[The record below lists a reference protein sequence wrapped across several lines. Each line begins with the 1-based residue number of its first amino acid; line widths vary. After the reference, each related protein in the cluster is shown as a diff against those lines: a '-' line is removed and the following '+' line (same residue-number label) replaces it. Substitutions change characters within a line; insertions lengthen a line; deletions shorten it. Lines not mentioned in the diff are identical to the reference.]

1 MSTLRKD
8 NVDLDIV
15 KLKAD
20 WHSLGRVNYKMAER
34 LVQNIASDY
43 LTCSICWN
51 VFTDPKMLSC
61 GHSFCTKC
69 LYDYIKNVSKSKS
82 RDGFDCPICR
92 FSYTIDSEP
101 EDMVN
106 SFSPDVTS
114 IKILQAIGLD
124 GTRLKTVAENPK
136 KAEKKETDL
145 LEEGNFFC
153 TCKRHPGKR
162 LEVYCSNHDV
172 VVCSE
177 CAWRSHRGSECECS
191 SAQEVILKRL
201 KALKSLAS
209 QQNDDANRLLKS
221 RDPEMK
227 CIPNVQEAF
236 FKSITEVEKGFKVVC
251 DMFTDRVVQLRAKV
265 VPVINKHPAIVE
277 MKELREN
284 LEEKLN
290 CFEDEQIGNVETN
303 PNMSLRSLS
312 ELCEISSE
320 YQRSIIEL
328 TEKLESR
335 EVMKCLENDI
345 NGLHTFVSSAK
356 STLPKELLSAED
368 SLYQEDEFV
377 LVSKTGDCKDFYQ
390 KENISDLK
398 YQQFVFSAKLPE
410 EKHCM
415 LSSAALIGTTAV
427 VIVDQMN
434 KKIKKFKIPE
444 GRYLDSI
451 NPPAEPHQVA
461 VLKDSSDIIVTLWEE
476 HSIIQLSTDPKL
488 EILRVIDTNAEYTG
502 ITSHITEHIAV
513 SSIRSKRVD
522 VFHISETDR
531 DNVKNCSLD
540 HTSKTIYRSCGK
552 RCFPDRIASTS
563 GGSIIVRNRRRNE
576 VSCFTRDGVNLWSR
590 RLLSS
595 AADVTSIRGRVFATL
610 QSKNAIVSFQE
621 DGQGFLV
628 YLEPERAF
636 NKPWSVD
643 GFKDCLVVTE
653 DNSSEWVHLFVFA

>member
-1 MSTLRKD
+1 MK
-8 NVDLDIV
+8 VDSPE
-15 KLKAD
+15 KLC
-20 WHSLGRVNYKMAER
+20 KMAER

-61 GHSFCTKC
+61 GHSFCSKC
-69 LYDYIKNVSKSKS
+69 LYDYIKSVSKSKA

-92 FSYTIDSEP
+92 FTYQIDSNP
-101 EDMVN
+101 EDVVN

-124 GTRLKTVAENPK
+124 GTRLKTVAEK
-136 KAEKKETDL
+136 TKESL
-145 LEEGNFFC
+145 AKENEPLEEGKYYR
-153 TCKRHPGKR
+153 TCKTHSGKR

-172 VVCSE
+172 VVCPE
-177 CAWRSHRGSECECS
+177 CAWRDHRGAECECS

-201 KALKSLAS
+201 KALKCLAS
-209 QQNDDANRLLKS
+209 QQNEDAEKLLNS
-221 RDPEMK
+221 HDSDTRSV
-227 CIPNVQEAF
+227 PNAQEAF
-236 FKSITEVEKGFKVVC
+236 LDLVNKLEADFKVVINT
-251 DMFTDRVVQLRAKV
+251 FTDRMGKLRGKV
-265 VPVINKHPAIVE
+265 GSVIDKHPAVVE
-277 MKELREN
+277 MRDLRDN

-290 CFEDEQIGNVETN
+290 CFEDEQIGNTEMN

-328 TEKLESR
+328 TEKLEKH
-335 EVMKCLENDI
+335 EVMKCLQKDFSSLEA
-345 NGLHTFVSSAK
+345 FVT
-356 STLPKELLSAED
+356 STKANVPEELLSAEE
-368 SLYQEDEFV
+368 SLNQDEEFV
-377 LVSKTGDCKDFYQ
+377 LVSKTGDCKDFQQ

-398 YQQFVFSAKLPE
+398 YQQFVFSAKLAE
-410 EKHCM
+410 EKQCM
-415 LSSAALIGTTAV
+415 LSSVALIGTTAV

-444 GRYLDSI
+444 GRYLDSVK
-451 NPPAEPHQVA
+451 PPAEPHQLA
-461 VLKDSSDIIVTLWEE
+461 VLKESSDIIVTLWEE
-476 HSIIQLSTDPKL
+476 HSLIQMSTDPTL
-488 EILRVIDTNAEYTG
+488 VILRIIDTKAEYTG
-502 ITSHITEHIAV
+502 ITSHIPEHIAV

-522 VFHISETDR
+522 VFHIADIDR
-531 DNVKNCSLD
+531 DDEETCSLD
-540 HTSKTIYRSCGK
+540 HASKTIYRSHGK
-552 RCFPDRIASTS
+552 RCFPDRIASTG

-576 VSCFTRDGVNLWSR
+576 VSCFTHSGTQLWSR

-610 QSKNAIVSFQE
+610 QSKNAIVSFLE
-621 DGQGFLV
+621 DGQGSLQ

-653 DNSSEWVHLFVFA
+653 DNSSEWVHLFVFT